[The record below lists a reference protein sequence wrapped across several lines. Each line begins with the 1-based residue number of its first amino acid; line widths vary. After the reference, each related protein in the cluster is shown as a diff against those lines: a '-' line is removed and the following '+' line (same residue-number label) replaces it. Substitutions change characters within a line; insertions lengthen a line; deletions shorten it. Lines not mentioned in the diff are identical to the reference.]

1 MNRHEK
7 DMKWNVTFWRQMRD
21 VLFSE
26 RKGLFLFPNPDE
38 AEVLRAVRSPS
49 LEVLGLQ
56 SKCCSV
62 AIASM
67 EV

>member
-1 MNRHEK
+1 
-7 DMKWNVTFWRQMRD
+7 MRD